1 MTVLDRV
8 RRWLFGPETDQST
21 SDDGTDTETETT
33 DEPQLDPDNVT
44 QVRSTR
50 EDDPVSQ
57 LNDLQQ
63 DSDDGDK
70 SDD

>member
-1 MTVLDRV
+1 MTVLDRL
-8 RRWLFGPETDQST
+8 RRWLFGTDTDQST